1 MADSC
6 EDASGLPCRHVNSQV
21 QSLFPFRL
29 LSGEDKKLLMVVGGI
44 GVLQGYSQAHLSAL
58 VPFTRAALVVS
69 EGGMSAIL
77 SVTRLASLGAVA
89 FSLWGDRTG
98 RRRPY
103 LAAILLLIASTTLTA
118 ATRSAA
124 EFTVLQSLGRI
135 ASAAVGT
142 LGAVLVAESITPRFR
157 AFGIGV
163 FAAAASFGA
172 GGGQLMLLVA
182 DNGPEAW
189 RIPFAVTAV
198 GVIALPWFWRLTESP
213 LAVKQKS
220 VPVAILLRGRLA
232 RRFWISGLAALMAAA
247 LPAVSIAFV
256 NERLINGLGL
266 ATGMVVTIGLL
277 GGTVGGLG
285 FWIGGRVADVWG
297 RRAATVA
304 ALGAAGLGGVWLYS
318 VTSVGQIAAAI
329 ALGSFGSFAYLPA
342 ASAHRA
348 ELFPNENR
356 TTAAAMGAYL
366 ATVGSAL
373 ALFAGGLIIDRIG
386 ISATVYLMAVP
397 TVAAIGLTLLLPE
410 TKDQPLSGLAA

>member
-1 MADSC
+1 MS
-6 EDASGLPCRHVNSQV
+6 SRF
-21 QSLFPFRL
+21 QSFFPFRL
-29 LSGEDKKLLMVVGGI
+29 LPGEDRKLLILVAGI

-58 VPFTRAALVVS
+58 VPFTRAAFAVS
-69 EGGMSAIL
+69 EAGMSAIL
-77 SVTRLASLGAVA
+77 SITRLASLGAIV

-103 LAAILLLIASTTLTA
+103 LVAILLLIASTTLTA
-118 ATRSAA
+118 ATRTAV
-124 EFTVLQSLGRI
+124 EFTMLQSVGRV

-182 DNGPEAW
+182 DNGPQTW
-189 RIPFAVTAV
+189 RIPFAAAGL
-198 GVIALPWFWRLTESP
+198 GVLALPWFWKLTESP
-213 LAVKQKS
+213 LAVTQAK

-232 RRFWISGLAALMAAA
+232 KRFWISGLAALMAAA

-266 ATGMVVTIGLL
+266 ATGAVVIIGLL

-297 RRAATVA
+297 RRNATVA
-304 ALGAAGLGGVWLYS
+304 ALAAAGLGGVWLYS
-318 VTSVGQIAAAI
+318 VTSVGQIVAAI

-356 TTAAAMGAYL
+356 TTAAALGAYL
-366 ATVGSAL
+366 ATLGSAL

-386 ISATVYLMAVP
+386 LSATVYLMAVP